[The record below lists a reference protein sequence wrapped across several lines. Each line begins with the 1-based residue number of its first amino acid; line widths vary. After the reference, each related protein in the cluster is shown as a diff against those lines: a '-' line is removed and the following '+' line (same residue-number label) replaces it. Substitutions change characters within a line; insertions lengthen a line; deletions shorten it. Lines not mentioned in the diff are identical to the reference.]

1 MKYMN
6 YVFDIDGTICTNTNG
21 DYENAKPYEAR
32 IRAINK
38 LYESGHRIYFH
49 TARGMGRTD
58 DSVRMAE
65 ALFREMT
72 ENQLEEWGVRYHK
85 LFMAKPSGD
94 IYVDDKGINDRKF
107 SWETTNI

>member
-1 MKYMN
+1 
-6 YVFDIDGTICTNTNG
+6 
-21 DYENAKPYEAR
+21 
-32 IRAINK
+32 
-38 LYESGHRIYFH
+38 
-49 TARGMGRTD
+49 MGRTD